1 MSRKGKIRS
10 VPDGVDAKN
19 PTKKAGGK
27 RVGELLACYFS
38 ETIIISELFNRKH
51 HRLARHRHSPWF
63 IPRDWRRGGWLKG
76 ELSRITRSSAEKA
89 FVCVLP
95 SRCFLTSFSL
105 FSGGG
110 YPSNR
115 RHVGCELLLLESVLI
130 ECSIIISKSERERE
144 MKKPTIFG
152 CTELFTIEAYERFV
166 HSMDQ

>member
-19 PTKKAGGK
+19 PDEKGRGK
-27 RVGELLACYFS
+27 SVGKCVRLSSSVSCSIGSIAVWPDTGILLDSFREIDVGAVDYKGSVTNHTF
-38 ETIIISELFNRKH
+38 E
-51 HRLARHRHSPWF
+51 
-63 IPRDWRRGGWLKG
+63 RR
-76 ELSRITRSSAEKA
+76 ES

-95 SRCFLTSFSL
+95 SRCFLTSFFL

-130 ECSIIISKSERERE
+130 ECSNHKQVWERER
-144 MKKPTIFG
+144 
-152 CTELFTIEAYERFV
+152 CRNQQSLVELNY
-166 HSMDQ
+166 SQ